1 MNYVYLLKCKKVGGK
16 IYYIG
21 SSGDLRKRFNQH
33 VKGEVKTTK
42 NRNPELIYYEAF
54 NDKYLALERETGL
67 KSSGSV
73 YNALLRRLKL
83 K

>member
-1 MNYVYLLKCKKVGGK
+1 MNYVYLLKCNKIGSK

-21 SSGDLRKRFNQH
+21 SSGDLRKRLQQH
-33 VKGEVKTTK
+33 VRGEVKTTK

-54 NDKYLALERETGL
+54 NDKYLALEREKNL

-73 YNALLRRLKL
+73 YNALT
-83 K
+83 